1 MERGIDMKKKLGALL
16 LACLMMFTVA
26 AVPASAAATSP
37 IVQVT
42 AGNAQAPF
50 DAVIYRPYTE
60 IKGGF
65 VFYPGAMVDY
75 RDYGPLLTAIAR
87 QGYLIISVEFPL
99 DFACANPAA
108 CYPYM
113 AKYPEIKH
121 WFIGGHSLGGSI
133 CGVTASLDF
142 KRFDGIVL
150 FASFLM
156 DPAAFKDIPVLSI
169 YGSNDGVLVKPMYEL
184 FKFNASGEVTGK
196 QLTPKNQFTEVVI
209 EGGNHAQFGDYGK
222 QMGDNDATI
231 SAEEQVSIAS
241 EAVGNFFR
249 TYGK

>member
-99 DFACANPAA
+99 DFAFANSTNRDTFLR
-108 CYPYM
+108 CR
-113 AKYPEIKH
+113 I
-121 WFIGGHSLGGSI
+121 SLSNRVRGK
-133 CGVTASLDF
+133 LW
-142 KRFDGIVL
+142 
-150 FASFLM
+150 
-156 DPAAFKDIPVLSI
+156 KDR
-169 YGSNDGVLVKPMYEL
+169 SNK
-184 FKFNASGEVTGK
+184 S
-196 QLTPKNQFTEVVI
+196 QCRRR
-209 EGGNHAQFGDYGK
+209 
-222 QMGDNDATI
+222 DA
-231 SAEEQVSIAS
+231 V
-241 EAVGNFFR
+241 
-249 TYGK
+249 